1 MKTKM
6 IYFIVNEETDI
17 IEKVFRQKKR
27 AHDFL
32 NMDETGKYCYR
43 GFSID
48 TYKQTLLL
56 RPGDNMREFCTKTL
70 NQFYYH
76 Y

>member
-17 IEKVFRQKKR
+17 IEKVFRQEKR

-32 NMDETGKYCYR
+32 NMNEDGKYCYR
-43 GFSID
+43 GFSVDI
-48 TYKQTLLL
+48 YKQVMLL
-56 RPGDNMREFCTKTL
+56 RPGDNMREFYTKTL
-70 NQFYYH
+70 NQIYY
-76 Y
+76 